1 MRLLTQYCIPMQ
13 DLLILREMQPL
24 NRAPRAGGAHFLSIA
39 DLEPAAIEQVLDDA
53 ADLRAVG
60 GVAPFGRFPLAGR
73 SVAMLFDKPS
83 LRTRVSFEVGI
94 AKLGGITT
102 TLTGADVGLGSREP
116 MSDMGRTLARY
127 VDAVVVRMLS
137 HELLA
142 ELAENSDVPVINAL
156 TAWEHPCQA
165 LADLLTLRAHL
176 GGLAGRQLVYVGDG
190 NNVCH
195 SLLLGGASVGL
206 NVRVATPAGHEPSP
220 GIIDAALD
228 LAAASGST
236 IEVLD
241 DPQAAVEGAD
251 AVYTDVWASMGAEH
265 EADARRRAF
274 AGFRLTENLLAP
286 VPDAL
291 VMHCLPAHRGEEI
304 DAEVIDGP
312 RSVAFDQAENRL
324 YVQQATLLHLL
335 AASRG
340 PRSVRLAGQ
349 MELALVGGARR
360 SSA

>member
-1 MRLLTQYCIPMQ
+1 MQ
-13 DLLILREMQPL
+13 DLRILREMQTL
-24 NRAPRAGGAHFLSIA
+24 GRAPRAGGAHFLSIA
-39 DLEPAAIEQVLDDA
+39 DLEPAVIEQTLDDA
-53 ADLRAVG
+53 ADLKAAG
-60 GVAPFGRFPLAGR
+60 GVAPFGRFPLAGK

-83 LRTRVSFEVGI
+83 LRTRVSFEVGV

-116 MSDMGRTLARY
+116 MSDMARTLSRY

-137 HELLA
+137 HELLT
-142 ELAENSDVPVINAL
+142 ELAQNSDVPVINAL

-165 LADLLTLRAHL
+165 LADLLTLREHL
-176 GGLAGRQLVYVGDG
+176 GGFAGRLLVYVGDG

-206 NVRVATPAGHEPSP
+206 NVRVAAPAGHQPAGEVVE
-220 GIIDAALD
+220 AARE
-228 LAAASGST
+228 LAGST
-236 IEVLD
+236 GALIEVVD

-274 AGFRLTENLLAP
+274 YGFRLTENLLAP

-340 PRSVRLAGQ
+340 ARSLRGQ

-360 SSA
+360 SSS

>member
-1 MRLLTQYCIPMQ
+1 
-13 DLLILREMQPL
+13 
-24 NRAPRAGGAHFLSIA
+24 
-39 DLEPAAIEQVLDDA
+39 
-53 ADLRAVG
+53 
-60 GVAPFGRFPLAGR
+60 
-73 SVAMLFDKPS
+73 
-83 LRTRVSFEVGI
+83 
-94 AKLGGITT
+94 
-102 TLTGADVGLGSREP
+102 
-116 MSDMGRTLARY
+116 
-127 VDAVVVRMLS
+127 VVVRILS
-137 HELLA
+137 HELLT
-142 ELAENSDVPVINAL
+142 ELAEHSDVPVINAL

-165 LADLLTLRAHL
+165 LADLLTLREHL
-176 GGLAGRQLVYVGDG
+176 GAFAGRQLVYVGDG

-206 NVRVATPAGHEPSP
+206 NVRVASPAGHMPAPAIVE
-220 GIIDAALD
+220 AATE
-228 LAAASGST
+228 LAGQTGAV
-236 IEVLD
+236 IEVVD
-241 DPQAAVEGAD
+241 DPLVAVQGAD

-265 EADARRRAF
+265 EAAARRREF
-274 AGFRLTENLLAP
+274 AGFRLTENLLARS
-286 VPDAL
+286 PDAL

-340 PRSVRLAGQ
+340 ARSVRLAGQ